1 VEENEAALEHP
12 SLYLEL
18 WDVERARLLLLSLSK
33 SKSASSPSGNVDL
46 TFFRAQTFALSL
58 KNGLRRETIAP
69 RGSLCAWDEGSEFLV
84 GWPEVGGFWYMFL
97 GVITE
102 DFGEEVPEVDW
113 L

>member
-1 VEENEAALEHP
+1 
-12 SLYLEL
+12 
-18 WDVERARLLLLSLSK
+18 
-33 SKSASSPSGNVDL
+33 
-46 TFFRAQTFALSL
+46 
-58 KNGLRRETIAP
+58 
-69 RGSLCAWDEGSEFLV
+69 LCAWDEGSEFLV

>member
-1 VEENEAALEHP
+1 MYHSIMNQRQQKSTECNSQRWHYYSSNDGVESWGL
-12 SLYLEL
+12 
-18 WDVERARLLLLSLSK
+18 
-33 SKSASSPSGNVDL
+33 
-46 TFFRAQTFALSL
+46 RAQTFAISL